1 MNYYWIIVLAVTT
14 AVFGT
19 LLLHRFHRSPE
30 TEATAQRLVAAMT
43 IVTALIYGV
52 LGFFKLEALQMGLWD
67 FGIYDSMLHLA
78 ATGQGWMQDF
88 RGGAF
93 DHFSPLVMLLVPL
106 YWIVDA
112 PGWLVMVQVAALT
125 GAAPLLYALS
135 RRYFS
140 RPGPP
145 LILTAMYLLN
155 PYFSRMA
162 LFDFHIECL
171 FPLFFFGAFL
181 ARAHGRRWAFLL
193 LLAAMPLIKE
203 DFVIPLGAV
212 GLYCLS
218 RQGQKKDGVFLLAAA
233 GCWTLFILKVYFPWI
248 MHSAY
253 WHYGR
258 YEVSPDNL
266 AAMVRR
272 LFSAHVPGV
281 LLSVLLPFALL
292 PAANW
297 RGFFLLFAPV
307 LGIQLISGAPHQ
319 NLLVS
324 HYASAL
330 IGVTPVAALIG
341 VRTLRAAV
349 RRRKCRLQVTSGT
362 AWLFA
367 LLLALS
373 IHILCCDLPMT
384 RYYSY
389 VPGWNRN
396 LHPGFLSLPLRG
408 DWYMAMLAAD
418 AQAAETREILL
429 KMIPKHLSVT
439 AQNEPGPLF
448 IRHRRVYSIPGP
460 PEGSDI
466 YVFDHDN
473 YTGFTPVADL
483 NACLMNVLKNPE
495 YRLVFRHNGL
505 MVLARNSVIAE
516 LNLPS
521 VQRN

>member
-367 LLLALS
+367 
-373 IHILCCDLPMT
+373 
-384 RYYSY
+384 
-389 VPGWNRN
+389 
-396 LHPGFLSLPLRG
+396 
-408 DWYMAMLAAD
+408 
-418 AQAAETREILL
+418 
-429 KMIPKHLSVT
+429 
-439 AQNEPGPLF
+439 
-448 IRHRRVYSIPGP
+448 
-460 PEGSDI
+460 
-466 YVFDHDN
+466 
-473 YTGFTPVADL
+473 
-483 NACLMNVLKNPE
+483 
-495 YRLVFRHNGL
+495 
-505 MVLARNSVIAE
+505 
-516 LNLPS
+516 
-521 VQRN
+521 